1 MFVCRYIISRNK
13 IRLIFVLI
21 TSKHTDTLF
30 MLSSIHLVICIHAKL
45 QDTVTVNVIKLYIY
59 LFFLTRNKP
68 L

>member
-1 MFVCRYIISRNK
+1 MFVCRYIISRTK
-13 IRLIFVLI
+13 IRLIFFLI

-30 MLSSIHLVICIHAKL
+30 MLSNIYLVICIHAKL